1 MKRSNYDYMMATDAL
16 RKCKN
21 SLREISQQI
30 SDARA
35 AGADDPL
42 KHFLPH
48 VVHQNYRS
56 EHFERH
62 SLKMKSNVER
72 YAQFLNFL
80 EKLSGD
86 IWYVELKDFCS
97 QVIKTAR
104 PVTQMFDRRESMLL
118 GRIAKVVKV
127 PKESSDP
134 MTVFLTP
141 THRTGQI
148 LQRFA
153 SQIQNIAYPDLD
165 VIADALLDACKSRQS
180 FSKDGIIDLLFEKGW
195 IVQNYPFAPDF
206 PQFTIPW
213 TAGGLIPKIFNPPFI
228 GEDRVYFSF
237 DQLSSRNWPLRAA
250 VDLVLPIM
258 FMTNPFH
265 IARQFYNVIQE
276 IGKCVQVIL
285 IRGNKDTKFIEID
298 FDQMFVLM
306 ILVLLAAGISEITL
320 PMAWA
325 ATFREFAASDPH
337 SQYAMS
343 HMEGL
348 CVHLA
353 KIDYQDLKKK
363 SLQLQRQQPV
373 DTVDPLGILVT

>member
-1 MKRSNYDYMMATDAL
+1 MERSNQNYMMATDAL

-21 SLREISQQI
+21 TLREISQQI
-30 SDARA
+30 SDARG

-42 KHFLPH
+42 KNFLPQI
-48 VVHQNYRS
+48 VHQNYRS
-56 EHFERH
+56 EHYERH

-72 YAQFLNFL
+72 YAQFLSFL

-86 IWYVELKDFCS
+86 IWYVELEDFCS
-97 QVIKTAR
+97 QVIKPAW
-104 PVTQMFDRRESMLL
+104 PVTKLFERREGMLL
-118 GRIAKVVKV
+118 SRIAKVAKA
-127 PKESSDP
+127 PKESCDP
-134 MTVFLTP
+134 MTAFLAP

-148 LQRFA
+148 LHRFT

-165 VIADALLDACKSRQS
+165 VIADALLDACRSRQT
-180 FSKDGIIDLLFEKGW
+180 FSKDEIIDLLFENGW
-195 IVQNYPFAPDF
+195 VVQNYPFAPDF
-206 PQFTIPW
+206 PQFTIPGAS
-213 TAGGLIPKIFNPPFI
+213 AGIIPKVFNPPFLV
-228 GEDRVYFSF
+228 GDGVYFSF
-237 DQLSSRNWPLRAA
+237 DQLCCRNWPLRAA
-250 VDLVLPIM
+250 VDLILPMM
-258 FMTNPFH
+258 FMTNPFR

-276 IGKCVQVIL
+276 IGKCVQLIL
-285 IRGNKDTKFIEID
+285 IRRNKDTKFVEID

-306 ILVLLAAGISEITL
+306 ILVLLASGISEITL

-353 KIDYQDLKKK
+353 KMDYQDLRRK
-363 SLQLQRQQPV
+363 SLQIQRQQPV
-373 DTVDPLGILVT
+373 DAVDPLGILVA